1 MANFSVIAKNNK
13 LEQINNIDD
22 LQYAFE
28 MYKYLAY
35 EMDFPDVKLIDN
47 ETGEVLL
54 YIKKEF
60 ASYEYISPL
69 LMKAFQEGEENA
81 DTPIEPSGAGE
92 KTADLNQLD
101 YAVICREKLEEMF
114 TDTKYPE
121 SIVKQLEDIYNK
133 VIAMQYDKGT
143 LKHLLNV
150 LEEISKNYWQ
160 TPLDVI

>member
-47 ETGEVLL
+47 ETDELLL
-54 YIKKEF
+54 YVKKE
-60 ASYEYISPL
+60 STTCEYISPL

-81 DTPIEPSGAGE
+81 DTPIEPNEVSE
-92 KTADLNQLD
+92 ETADLNQLD

-150 LEEISKNYWQ
+150 LEEIEKRY
-160 TPLDVI
+160 